1 MFNQAPPQD
10 IQLNVRFLQFIESY
24 KDAILGLIKKTNQ
37 IRDLTLELTGNSA
50 ICLSVERGRDA
61 DDGVGDA
68 GTLNGGAIELYLR
81 RSVRIRSR

>member
-1 MFNQAPPQD
+1 M
-10 IQLNVRFLQFIESY
+10 NVRCLQFIESY

-68 GTLNGGAIELYLR
+68 GTLNGGAYFTSGDQCVFDRGSAGCVLQER
-81 RSVRIRSR
+81 V